1 MDPTI
6 ESRVTICEDDLDQ
19 RVMNVM
25 GEYTLDRGIGES
37 PEAFSADHPPS
48 TDGPLVGLVS

>member
-6 ESRVTICEDDLDQ
+6 ELRVTIQEDDLDQ
-19 RVMNVM
+19 LVMKVM
-25 GEYTLDRGIGES
+25 GEYTLDRGMGES